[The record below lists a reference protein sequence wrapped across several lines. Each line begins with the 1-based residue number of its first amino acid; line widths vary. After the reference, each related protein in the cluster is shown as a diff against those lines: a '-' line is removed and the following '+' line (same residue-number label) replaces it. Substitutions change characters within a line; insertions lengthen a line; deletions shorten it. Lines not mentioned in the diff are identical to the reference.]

1 MRIGILNIFSSIAIL
16 AVLAS
21 CGGRNTSRPSGQK
34 SAAPSLELRQFPPAP
49 RVPSMMTS
57 PQEINAYIVDKFWD
71 EFLDKAYRCDSS
83 VVNGVAADDVESAL
97 GRYVTI
103 LEKPEHV

>member
-1 MRIGILNIFSSIAIL
+1 MRIGILNIFSSIAVL

-49 RVPSMMTS
+49 R
-57 PQEINAYIVDKFWD
+57 
-71 EFLDKAYRCDSS
+71 
-83 VVNGVAADDVESAL
+83 
-97 GRYVTI
+97 
-103 LEKPEHV
+103 